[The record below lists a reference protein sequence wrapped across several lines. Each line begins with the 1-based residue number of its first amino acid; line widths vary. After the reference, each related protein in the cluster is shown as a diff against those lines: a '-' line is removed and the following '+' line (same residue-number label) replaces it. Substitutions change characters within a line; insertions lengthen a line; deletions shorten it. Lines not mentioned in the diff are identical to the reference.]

1 MPRTIV
7 DETPRPSLG
16 AGRAMLD
23 LIAELSLGPA
33 AAMAF
38 VARDTNR
45 IAASDGRA
53 ALTALAAAHGR
64 QLDEF
69 DEAAHQAARRAIAG
83 PPWAQA
89 ALAEAALWAA
99 EAVEVA
105 DLLSTPT
112 QHRAFDVLTYPA
124 AQVPG
129 LRAFLIE
136 VWGKS

>member
-53 ALTALAAAHGR
+53 AGC
-64 QLDEF
+64 
-69 DEAAHQAARRAIAG
+69 G
-83 PPWAQA
+83 
-89 ALAEAALWAA
+89 
-99 EAVEVA
+99 
-105 DLLSTPT
+105 T
-112 QHRAFDVLTYPA
+112 QHQKTSAKTVLLVFFGHVLSPTA
-124 AQVPG
+124 MG
-129 LRAFLIE
+129 
-136 VWGKS
+136 